1 MRAGCIYRDMFKP
14 AKLAPHP
21 VTAVLTR
28 SDLEVVDELAAK
40 AGVTREEALL
50 QLLRF
55 QLLKQ
60 RWTVH

>member
-1 MRAGCIYRDMFKP
+1 
-14 AKLAPHP
+14 
-21 VTAVLTR
+21 VLTR